1 MATALHNLSDYDPAS
16 VPSAEGMRFGI
27 VVSEWNHNIT
37 GTLLQGA
44 HDTLMKQG
52 VAEENILV
60 QSVPGSFELIYGAAQ
75 MAKSGKVDA
84 VIAIG
89 CVIRGDTPHFDYICQ
104 GTTQGLA
111 ELNVSG
117 DIPVIYGLLTCNNL
131 QQAQDR
137 AGGILGNKGDEC
149 AVDAIKMVAYKR
161 KLQQ

>member
-1 MATALHNLSDYDPAS
+1 MATALHNLSDYDPAA
-16 VPSAEGMRFGI
+16 VPSAKGMKFGI

-44 HDTLMKQG
+44 HDTLLKQG
-52 VAEENILV
+52 VKEEDILIKT
-60 QSVPGSFELIYGAAQ
+60 VPGSFEPIFGAAQ
-75 MAKSGKVDA
+75 MVKSGKVDA

-111 ELNVSG
+111 ELNVTG

-149 AVDAIKMVAYKR
+149 AVDAIKMVDYRR
-161 KLQQ
+161 KIRQ

>member
-1 MATALHNLSDYDPAS
+1 MATALHNLSDYDPKS
-16 VPSAEGMRFGI
+16 VPCAKGMRFGI

-37 GTLLQGA
+37 GALLEGA
-44 HDTLMKQG
+44 HNTLVKNG
-52 VAEENILV
+52 ANEEDIMV
-60 QSVPGSFELIYGAAQ
+60 MTVPGSFELVFGSSQ

-89 CVIRGDTPHFDYICQ
+89 CVIRGDTPHFDYICE
-104 GTTQGLA
+104 GTTEGLSS
-111 ELNVSG
+111 LNATG

-149 AVDAIKMVAYKR
+149 AVTAIKMVDYKR
-161 KLQQ
+161 KLK

>member
-1 MATALHNLSDYDPAS
+1 MATTLHNLSDYDPSA
-16 VPSAEGMRFGI
+16 VPTAAGMRFGI

-44 HDTLMKQG
+44 HDTLLKQG
-52 VAEENILV
+52 VKEEDIIV
-60 QSVPGSFELIYGAAQ
+60 RSVPGSFELIFGASQ

-111 ELNVSG
+111 ELNAQG

-149 AVDAIKMVAYKR
+149 AIDAIKMVDYKR
-161 KLQQ
+161 RM